1 MTPIVFPQSPIERG
15 EITVDVSD
23 TDVVAVAARVVE
35 QYRSRAAAKGLRLFA
50 ILPESAPTIPLNA
63 ARFEQVLRHLVDNAV
78 KFTGKGSIKVTLVTE
93 ADTKR
98 PSRLII
104 ADTGIG
110 IPADRLDQIFMSF
123 EQVEG
128 SSRHSGVGLGLT
140 LALGLCDAMG
150 CRLTAASEI
159 GVGSRFTVRFR

>member
-1 MTPIVFPQSPIERG
+1 
-15 EITVDVSD
+15 
-23 TDVVAVAARVVE
+23 
-35 QYRSRAAAKGLRLFA
+35 
-50 ILPESAPTIPLNA
+50 
-63 ARFEQVLRHLVDNAV
+63 VLRHLVDNAV

-110 IPADRLDQIFMSF
+110 IPADQLDKIFMPL

-128 SSRHSGVGLGLT
+128 SSRRTHAGVGLGLT
-140 LALGLCDAMG
+140 QALSLCDTMG